1 MALINW
7 LLKLKMHANTYFFEF
22 CFVWKYDMKIF
33 ILLRDLAVY
42 IKTRPFFFLFGPR
55 SAQKK
60 LGRGQPKRAG
70 PTSTQNKG
78 WAYIGPTYLLFFLWD
93 WAEPD
98 LVILVLAG
106 TGLA

>member
-42 IKTRPFFFLFGPR
+42 IKTRPFF
-55 SAQKK
+55 SY
-60 LGRGQPKRAG
+60 LGLDQPKR
-70 PTSTQNKG
+70 N
-78 WAYIGPTYLLFFLWD
+78 
-93 WAEPD
+93 WAEVNLKELGQHQPKTRGGP
-98 LVILVLAG
+98 I
-106 TGLA
+106 